1 MEWIVITSPDFLP
14 GEAFFIDKLFGCG
27 LDLLHFRKPGAP
39 IEACRNLLN
48 EIPKRWHN
56 RIVTHEH
63 FALASEY
70 GLHGVHL
77 NRRNPIAPDGYTG
90 SISCSCHSLEEVIA
104 NKPQRAY
111 VFLSPIFNSIS
122 KVGYEAAFPANR
134 LQQAAADGI
143 IDGKVIALGGV
154 TANNIPLLKE
164 WHFGGAAF
172 LGDVWGRISHPD
184 VDEYLNTLRL
194 LTK

>member
-77 NRRNPIAPDGYTG
+77 NHRNPIAPDGYTG

-104 NKPQRAY
+104 NKPQDRKS
-111 VFLSPIFNSIS
+111 V
-122 KVGYEAAFPANR
+122 V
-134 LQQAAADGI
+134 
-143 IDGKVIALGGV
+143 
-154 TANNIPLLKE
+154 
-164 WHFGGAAF
+164 
-172 LGDVWGRISHPD
+172 
-184 VDEYLNTLRL
+184 
-194 LTK
+194 

>member
-14 GEAFFIDKLFGCG
+14 GEAFFIDKLFSCG
-27 LDLLHFRKPGAP
+27 LDLLHLRKPGAP

-70 GLHGVHL
+70 GLHGIHL

-111 VFLSPIFNSIS
+111 VFLSPIFNSI
-122 KVGYEAAFPANR
+122 
-134 LQQAAADGI
+134 
-143 IDGKVIALGGV
+143 
-154 TANNIPLLKE
+154 
-164 WHFGGAAF
+164 
-172 LGDVWGRISHPD
+172 
-184 VDEYLNTLRL
+184 
-194 LTK
+194 

>member
-27 LDLLHFRKPGAP
+27 LDFLHFRKPGAP

-63 FALASEY
+63 FALASEF

-90 SISCSCHSLEEVIA
+90 SIS
-104 NKPQRAY
+104 
-111 VFLSPIFNSIS
+111 
-122 KVGYEAAFPANR
+122 
-134 LQQAAADGI
+134 
-143 IDGKVIALGGV
+143 
-154 TANNIPLLKE
+154 ANNIPLLKE

-172 LGDVWGRISHPD
+172 LGDVWSRMNHPD
-184 VDEYLNTLRL
+184 VDEYLKTLRL
-194 LTK
+194 LNQ